1 MSQTGKD
8 LIPERFKEFLLRT
21 ILTEVLYCAL
31 QEDQGSRELVALGNL
46 LHDTYLVTTQDPRFE
61 HYTDMINIINIT
73 EFVRN
78 EGEIGN
84 GS

>member
-1 MSQTGKD
+1 MGKD

-46 LHDTYLVTTQDPRFE
+46 LHDTYIVTTQDSRFE
-61 HYTDMINIINIT
+61 QNTDMINIINIT
-73 EFVRN
+73 EFFKN
-78 EGEIGN
+78 EGSKG
-84 GS
+84 GASS